1 VLAGADWAEWHRRGD
16 DEPKRISAARRQGRL
31 SGWLSS
37 EETEES
43 EDEDGAVMGQSGWQS
58 GWQSSSEEDEE
69 DEEEEAGSWLVVGR
83 RKRSPCC
90 GMLVAPALVRSL
102 ARSGGCAAVG
112 HSQCVFAQPF
122 D

>member
-58 GWQSSSEEDEE
+58 GWQSSSEEEDE
-69 DEEEEAGSWLVVGR
+69 EEEEAGSWLVVGR

>member
-58 GWQSSSEEDEE
+58 GWQSSSEEEDEE
-69 DEEEEAGSWLVVGR
+69 EEEEAGSWLVVGR